1 MKHTVRNMDEFNA
14 FFHQETANP
23 MVGIGDL
30 SDAELSLFEP
40 LDFGCYCVVLMDSD
54 FGILNKGGNIIRYR
68 PGTMFTMKPGEIV
81 YMDLNDNPRPRGKM
95 LAFRPELMENTGLG
109 RDFYLF
115 NYFDFEAPE
124 ALLLNDTERKVML
137 NCFSNIEA
145 ELKAENDELTSHM
158 LRLGIGQTLSYCKRY
173 YERQFDSRQL
183 KSSDFIK
190 RLDSLLDGYFAQG
203 SDLPKTNGY
212 PTVAWCSSQFHL
224 APNYFG
230 NLVRKDLHISAQ
242 EYIHNKVMEQAKTL
256 LADPSNSVN
265 QVAEALGF
273 DYPNHFSRLFR
284 KMTGMSP
291 SSFRKTMI

>member
-1 MKHTVRNMDEFNA
+1 MKRTLHNMDEFNA

-23 MVGIGDL
+23 LVGVGDL
-30 SDAELSLFEP
+30 EDADLSLFGP

-54 FGILNKGGNIIRYR
+54 FGILNKGGNAIRYR
-68 PGTMFTMKPGEIV
+68 PGTMFTMKPGETV
-81 YMDLNDNPRPRGKM
+81 FMELSEAPRPRGKM

-115 NYFDFEAPE
+115 NFFDFEAPE
-124 ALLLNDTERKVML
+124 ALYLNETERKVML
-137 NCFSNIEA
+137 NCLANIEA

-183 KSSDFIK
+183 KSSEFIK
-190 RLDSLLDGYFAQG
+190 RLDALLDGYFAPG

-230 NLVRKDLHISAQ
+230 NLVRRDMHVSAQ
-242 EYIHNKVMEQAKTL
+242 SYIHDKIIERAKFL
-256 LADPSNSVN
+256 LSDSSLSIDDVAD
-265 QVAEALGF
+265 QLGF
-273 DYPNHFSRLFR
+273 TYSNHFSRLFS

-291 SSFRKTMI
+291 SRFRKTII